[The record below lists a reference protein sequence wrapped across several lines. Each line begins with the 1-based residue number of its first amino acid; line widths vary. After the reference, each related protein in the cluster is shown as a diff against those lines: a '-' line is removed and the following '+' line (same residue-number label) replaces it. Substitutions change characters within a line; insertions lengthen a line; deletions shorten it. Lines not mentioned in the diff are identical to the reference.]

1 MEIQTSINKINNGT
15 KQKISEC
22 LSEAVGEDYQE
33 AEGYLELKTH
43 ISKPFLI
50 WDIIH
55 RNLINKFSRTEN
67 ILYSTRKRGM
77 WEILIL
83 YDADNECILSFM
95 SDSRFKEIKKSS
107 HKKTPQYLSALLQLN
122 HEFRIEQ
129 KQQTLL
135 QEVECEEKSD
145 KLIGLLNELC
155 LAFTCEAKSVIKQ
168 HILVVFS
175 ASYGSLVSLNAY
187 VLDNDLDI
195 YCKHNWMNEIK
206 PTMTNTMEQADKS
219 NEQKTMIKIK
229 QKAEMRIKKDE
240 IIALKGDEEIRTNCI
255 S

>member
-1 MEIQTSINKINNGT
+1 MEIQTSINKISNET

-22 LSEAVGEDYQE
+22 ISEAVGEDYQE

-77 WEILIL
+77 WEILVL
-83 YDADNECILSFM
+83 YDAENECVLSFM
-95 SDSRFKEIKKSS
+95 SDSRFKEIKKSRYR
-107 HKKTPQYLSALLQLN
+107 KTPQYLSALLQLN
-122 HEFRIEQ
+122 HEFKVVS

-135 QEVECEEKSD
+135 LEVGCQEKSD
-145 KLIGLLNELC
+145 KLVGLLNELC
-155 LAFTCEAKSVIKQ
+155 LAFTCDTKSVIKQ
-168 HILVVFS
+168 HVLVAFS
-175 ASYGSLVSLNAY
+175 AAYGRLASLNAY
-187 VLDNDLDI
+187 VLDSDLEI
-195 YCKHNWMNEIK
+195 YCKNDWMNEIK
-206 PTMTNTMEQADKS
+206 PVMTNIMEQADKS
-219 NEQKTMIKIK
+219 HEQKVMIKIK
-229 QKAEMRIKKDE
+229 PKAEMRIKKEE
-240 IIALKGDEEIRTNCI
+240 IIALKGDEEIKANSI